1 MKDYV
6 EQTLEYYNENAA
18 KFTGDTFGADMTA
31 IQDEFLSYV
40 KPGGTILDLGCG
52 SGRDSKYFMDK
63 GYEVI
68 AVDGSEELCGI
79 AAELIGQDVYC
90 STFEDLNIDCE
101 LDGIWACSSLLHL
114 ERDAIHDVVAKLTKQ
129 LVDNGVFYM
138 SFKHGNFT
146 GMRNGR
152 YFTDMTEES
161 ITSLLSD
168 IPELKLI
175 KQSITGDVR
184 PGRENEKWLNLFF
197 EKRRLIV

>member
-6 EQTLEYYNENAA
+6 EQTLDYYNENAA
-18 KFTGDTFGADMTA
+18 KFTGDTVGADMTA

-40 KPGGTILDLGCG
+40 KPGGNILDLGCG
-52 SGRDSKYFMDK
+52 SGRDSKYFLDK

-90 STFEDLNIDCE
+90 STFEDLIIECE

-114 ERDAIHDVVAKLTKQ
+114 KKDAIHDVVAKLSKQ
-129 LVDNGVFYM
+129 LVAGGVFYM
-138 SFKHGNFT
+138 SFKYGDFS

-152 YFTDMTEES
+152 FFTDMTEDAVAK
-161 ITSLLSD
+161 LFAD
-168 IPELKLI
+168 IPELKFS
-175 KQSITGDVR
+175 KQSITRDVR
-184 PGRENEKWLNLFF
+184 PGRENEKWLNI
-197 EKRRLIV
+197 IVLKKE